1 MDDLSGRRIASI
13 GGTGQVG
20 EGIVRQLLA
29 AGATV
34 VVPGY
39 STEELDL
46 LAGRLGE
53 QPRLRLVEGGAV
65 SDAEWSALA
74 ARLEADGPLDGVDL
88 SIGRWCSGARMV
100 EMPPAEW
107 DRVMAAGLDV
117 HARVARAFIPRL
129 ASRAGAAYVVIS
141 GSGAEEP
148 AAGSAVANVAGAAEL
163 MLARVLAVEH
173 ADDAVRVHALVID
186 TPVLT
191 RDRPTGPPDWVKA
204 DDVGAA
210 VVRLVGAGTEPVY
223 HLRPGANLVAG

>member
-1 MDDLSGRRIASI
+1 MDDLSGWRVASI

-34 VVPGY
+34 VVPGFNA
-39 STEELDL
+39 EEL
-46 LAGRLGE
+46 E
-53 QPRLRLVEGGAV
+53 V
-65 SDAEWSALA
+65 LA
-74 ARLEADGPLDGVDL
+74 ARLGDQPRLHLVEGAAVTDAEWAALAERLESDGPLDGVVL
-88 SIGRWCSGARMV
+88 SIGRWWSGARMV

-107 DRVMAAGLDV
+107 DRVMAVGLDV
-117 HARVARAFIPRL
+117 HVRVARAFVPRL
-129 ASRAGAAYVVIS
+129 ASREDAAYVVIS

-163 MLARVLAVEH
+163 MLARVLAAEH
-173 ADDAVRVHALVID
+173 AGDPVRVHALVID

-191 RDRPTGPPDWVKA
+191 RDRPTGPEGWVTA

-210 VVRLVGAGTEPVY
+210 VVHLVAAGRAPLN
-223 HLRPGANLVAG
+223 HLREGANLIAG